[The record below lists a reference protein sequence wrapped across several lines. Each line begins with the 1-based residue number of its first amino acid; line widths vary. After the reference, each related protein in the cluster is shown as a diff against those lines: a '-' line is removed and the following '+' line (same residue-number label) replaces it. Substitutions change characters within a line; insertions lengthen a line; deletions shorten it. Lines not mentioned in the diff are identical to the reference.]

1 MTIFKTTKELTA
13 YLNEKKNAG
22 IQIGFVPTMG
32 ALHEGHLSLISQ
44 SKEQNTLTVCS
55 IFVNPTQFNNKE
67 DFKHYPISIEK
78 DIDQLIRA
86 GCDVL
91 FLPTEKEIYPENY
104 QPQHFD
110 LGRLEHVLE
119 GYYRPGHF
127 QGVCQVVEILLSIV
141 NPDNIYIGQKDYQQC
156 MVITRLVGLLGKRD
170 QIGIHIAPTVRES
183 DGLAMSSRNRR
194 LSDSQRTK
202 ALTIYKELTAIRAS
216 LYTAPLDQLK
226 KESARHL
233 EEAGFR
239 VDYVEIANA
248 ETLEP
253 ASGTGEHLVA
263 LIAASLDNVRLIDNL
278 SLN

>member
-13 YLNEKKNAG
+13 YLNEKKIAG

-32 ALHEGHLSLISQ
+32 ALHEGHLSLITQ

-104 QPQHFD
+104 HPRHYN
-110 LGRLEHVLE
+110 LGKLEHVLE
-119 GYYRPGHF
+119 GHYRPGHF

-156 MVITRLVGLLGKRD
+156 MVITRLVDLLGKSA
-170 QIGIHIAPTVRES
+170 QIGIHIAPTIRES

-194 LSDSQRTK
+194 LSDGQRAK
-202 ALTIYKELTAIRAS
+202 ALTIYKELTALRVS

-226 KESARHL
+226 KESTRHL
-233 EEAGFR
+233 EEAGFK